1 MKKIVFKSSFLFVCG
16 LSVLAMALAAVPAWA
31 EEGKS
36 RENTIDIGKMTCKQL
51 MSGNDTDRDFGR
63 AANSAGQR
71 ARHERHITN
80 CRQGSL
86 LRRLPRAHCRQLRPC
101 LRVVRAQRSARDR
114 SRRRWKRH

>member
-51 MSGNDTDRDFGR
+51 MSSNDTDREVGIAFFHGYMAGKKNRQTIDLP
-63 AANSAGQR
+63 ATSALSVKVR
-71 ARHERHITN
+71 DYCLSNPTSTVMDAFIN
-80 CRQGSL
+80 C
-86 LRRLPRAHCRQLRPC
+86 
-101 LRVVRAQRSARDR
+101 D
-114 SRRRWKRH
+114 K